1 MAVKTTASG
10 KMDKRTKEYK
20 ELKERLAKARAAK
33 KKGAAPAKPKLK
45 RTASGKVDKRTKE
58 GKAICARMA
67 KARRAQNSLVNR
79 LKRLFR
85 QSSTHYI

>member
-33 KKGAAPAKPKLK
+33 
-45 RTASGKVDKRTKE
+45 T
-58 GKAICARMA
+58 KAIILKEISFESTDTRFNY
-67 KARRAQNSLVNR
+67 QNPSV
-79 LKRLFR
+79 
-85 QSSTHYI
+85 

>member
-20 ELKERLAKARAAK
+20 ELKDRLAKARAAK
-33 KKGAAPAKPKLK
+33 AKSGAKKTTTTTLK
-45 RTASGKVDKRTKE
+45 KTKSGKVDKRTKE
-58 GKAICARMA
+58 GKAVCERMA
-67 KARRAQNSLVNR
+67 KARKAQNSLVNR

-85 QSSTHYI
+85 

>member
-20 ELKERLAKARAAK
+20 ELKDRLAKARAAK
-33 KKGAAPAKPKLK
+33 SKVTTKTQSTLKKTK
-45 RTASGKVDKRTKE
+45 SGKVDKRTKE
-58 GKAICARMA
+58 GQAICERMA
-67 KARRAQNSLVNR
+67 KARKAQNSLVNR

-85 QSSTHYI
+85 